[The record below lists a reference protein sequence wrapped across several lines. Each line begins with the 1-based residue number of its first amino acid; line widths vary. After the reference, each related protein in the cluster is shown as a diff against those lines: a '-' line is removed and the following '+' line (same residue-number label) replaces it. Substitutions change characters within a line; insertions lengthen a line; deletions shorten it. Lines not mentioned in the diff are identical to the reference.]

1 MVLRCLFDGQQ
12 NQTNKPYDVTDDGL
26 SWRFTDGENV
36 IGEWCIEHFTC
47 SNLFLFFKGVV
58 GIQMFI
64 ILFSIT
70 FISMKDF
77 IYFFK

>member
-1 MVLRCLFDGQQ
+1 MDLRCLFDGQQ

-26 SWRFTDGENV
+26 SWRFTDGENM
-36 IGEWCIEHFTC
+36 IGDWYIEHFNC
-47 SNLFLFFKGVV
+47 NSLFLFFKGVA

-70 FISMKDF
+70 FICMKDF
-77 IYFFK
+77 IFLKK